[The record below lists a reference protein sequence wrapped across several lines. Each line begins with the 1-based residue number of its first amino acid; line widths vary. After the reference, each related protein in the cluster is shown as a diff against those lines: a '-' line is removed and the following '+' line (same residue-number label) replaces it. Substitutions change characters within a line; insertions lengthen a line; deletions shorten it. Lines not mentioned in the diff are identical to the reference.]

1 MNLFLRAKHWQ
12 LFLLTFGIPLLL
24 DIAMMVNIFSHIS
37 QNPDPVIMFNYFRF
51 FPLIMVIFMGT
62 LLGWQWSV
70 AIGLQK
76 YLPQGI
82 QMKVT
87 KFKTFFIIPV
97 IYILLIL
104 IGITFVFSTHFF
116 GNTSFD
122 TNAAAAFLLIIPIHL
137 FSMFC
142 LIYCLYFVAKTI
154 KTVELQ
160 RPVSFSDFVGE
171 FFLVWFFPIGVW
183 ILQPRI
189 NKIIENPDA
198 LGQSVQ
204 F

>member
-1 MNLFLRAKHWQ
+1 
-12 LFLLTFGIPLLL
+12 
-24 DIAMMVNIFSHIS
+24 
-37 QNPDPVIMFNYFRF
+37 
-51 FPLIMVIFMGT
+51 MGT

-104 IGITFVFSTHFF
+104 IGITFVFSIHFF